1 MSVLFLSVFWQTV
14 EACPNGKKSFLC
26 RRFLNTSTTTYCLL
40 WCKSSKK
47 RGVSE
52 KKSEQYDFFYLILT

>member
-14 EACPNGKKSFLC
+14 EACPNGKKSLLC

-40 WCKSSKK
+40 WRKSSKK